1 MRFSLFTRVIV
12 RCLWLCCTFL
22 LWATIGQPYSNHWT
36 LLKTPLITLI
46 GRCGCSLGFPKKPL
60 WSAHFFGKKMCV
72 CNVTD
77 LEVLLEATKK
87 HKKLRKSGNQSIKL
101 ILYFTCNERI
111 FEIQNNHS
119 SNISFLKSKVFQR
132 GQNVYKDQKI

>member
-1 MRFSLFTRVIV
+1 MRFWLFICDSTSTLVLV
-12 RCLWLCCTFL
+12 YHLYYGL
-22 LWATIGQPYSNHWT
+22 ATILNIANNASY
-36 LLKTPLITLI
+36 TLI

-60 WSAHFFGKKMCV
+60 LSAHFFGKKMCV
-72 CNVTD
+72 CNITD
-77 LEVLLEATKK
+77 LEPQLEATKK
-87 HKKLRKSGNQSIKL
+87 HKKLQKSGNQSIKL
-101 ILYFTCNERI
+101 MLYFTCNERI